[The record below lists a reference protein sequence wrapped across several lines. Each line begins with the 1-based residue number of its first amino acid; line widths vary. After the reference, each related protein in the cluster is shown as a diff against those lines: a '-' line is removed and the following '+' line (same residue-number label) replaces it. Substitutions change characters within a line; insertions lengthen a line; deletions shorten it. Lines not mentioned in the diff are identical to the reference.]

1 MGGAASFLS
10 ATNSQEQPI
19 LNLHMQESSD
29 AADKAAMA
37 KSALM
42 QQKKLLALEEH
53 AASEKELIANSV
65 SSLAKEMETSIGAAS
80 FLSATNSKEQ
90 PILNLHMQES
100 SDAADKAAMAKSA
113 LMQQKKLLALEE
125 HAASEKELI
134 ANSVSSLAKE
144 METSIGA
151 ASFLSA
157 TNSK

>member
-1 MGGAASFLS
+1 MQTSKGAASFLS

-42 QQKKLLALEEH
+42 QQKKLLELEER
-53 AASEKELIANSV
+53 AASEKEFMANTV
-65 SSLAKEMETSIGAAS
+65 SSLAQEMQSSQGAAS

-90 PILNLHMQES
+90 PVLNLHMQES

-113 LMQQKKLLALEE
+113 LAQQKKLLELEE
-125 HAASEKELI
+125 RAASEKEFMSN
-134 ANSVSSLAKE
+134 AVSSLAQE
-144 METSIGA
+144 MQSSQG
-151 ASFLSA
+151 
-157 TNSK
+157 

>member
-1 MGGAASFLS
+1 MG
-10 ATNSQEQPI
+10 
-19 LNLHMQESSD
+19 
-29 AADKAAMA
+29 
-37 KSALM
+37 
-42 QQKKLLALEEH
+42 
-53 AASEKELIANSV
+53 
-65 SSLAKEMETSIGAAS
+65 GAAS

-144 METSIGA
+144 IETSMGA

-157 TNSK
+157 TNSQEQPILNLLMQEKKLLALEEHAASEKEFIANSVSSLAKEME